1 MWVVLGIISAF
12 FLGIYDVM
20 KKASLN
26 KNAVLPVLFFATLTG
41 AIVFLPFFILSIA
54 YPEYSGSIWYVHEVS
69 GYTHL
74 LIILKSF
81 LVLSSWTFAYY
92 SFKHLPVTIASPIR
106 TSAPLWTLLGAIL
119 LFGEKLSILQWG
131 GVSVCILSYY
141 LFALAGK
148 KEGINFARNKWVLFI
163 TIATI
168 LGSISSL
175 YDKFLIS
182 HYDRMAVQVYY
193 SFYMV
198 LILLPVLFIFWYPS
212 RKKQDAFQWRN
223 TIPLIGITLAIAD
236 FVYFYS
242 LSYSGSLISILS
254 TLRRSSVIVSFAI
267 GSQIF
272 KEENLKLKFYILI
285 GILAGIILI
294 LLGSAS

>member
-12 FLGIYDVM
+12 FLGIYDVL

-26 KNAVLPVLFFATLTG
+26 RNAVLPVLFFATLSG
-41 AIVFLPFFILSIA
+41 AIVFIPFFILSIN
-54 YPEYSGSIWYVHEVS
+54 YPQYASAIWFVHPIEGS
-69 GYTHL
+69 THV
-74 LIILKSF
+74 LIILKSL

-119 LFGEKLSILQWG
+119 IFGEKLSFLQWG
-131 GVSVCILSYY
+131 GVLVCIISYY
-141 LFALAGK
+141 LFSLAGK
-148 KEGINFARNKWVLFI
+148 KEGINFAKNKWVLFI

-175 YDKFLIS
+175 YDKFLIR

-198 LILLPVLFIFWYPS
+198 LILIPVLLIFWLPY
-212 RKKQDAFQWRN
+212 RKKQDAFQWRK
-223 TIPLIGITLAIAD
+223 TIPLIGVTLAIAD

-242 LSYSGSLISILS
+242 LSYPGSMISILS

-267 GSQIF
+267 GSVLF
-272 KEENLKLKFYILI
+272 KEENLKMKFYILI
-285 GILAGIILI
+285 GILAGIVLI
-294 LLGSAS
+294 LMGSS

>member
-1 MWVVLGIISAF
+1 MWVFLGIISAF

-26 KNAVLPVLFFATLTG
+26 RNAVLPVLFFATLTG
-41 AIVFLPFFILSIA
+41 AVAFLPFFIVSMIF
-54 YPEYSGSIWYVHEVS
+54 PEYSGRIWFIHSIQ
-69 GYTHL
+69 GFTHL
-74 LIILKSF
+74 LIILKSL

-119 LFGEKLSILQWG
+119 IFGEKLGYLQWA
-131 GVSVCILSYY
+131 GVIVCITSYY
-141 LFALAGK
+141 FFSLAGK
-148 KEGINFARNKWVLFI
+148 KEGINFANNKWVLFI
-163 TIATI
+163 TIATV
-168 LGSISSL
+168 LGSVSSL
-175 YDKFLIS
+175 YDKFLIR

-198 LILLPVLFIFWYPS
+198 LILIPVLLVFWYPK
-212 RKKQDAFQWRN
+212 RKKQDAFQWRY

-242 LSYSGSLISILS
+242 LSYPGSMISILS
-254 TLRRSSVIVSFAI
+254 TLRRSSVIVSFSI
-267 GSQIF
+267 GSLIF

-285 GILAGIILI
+285 GILAGILLI
-294 LLGSAS
+294 LWGSS

>member
-26 KNAVLPVLFFATLTG
+26 RNAVLPVLFFATLTG
-41 AIVFLPFFILSIA
+41 ALVFLPFYYVSMS
-54 YPEYSGSIWYVHEVS
+54 YPEYSGSIWFIHPIE
-69 GYTHL
+69 GFTHF
-74 LIILKSF
+74 LILLKSL

-106 TSAPLWTLLGAIL
+106 TSAPLWTLMGAIL
-119 LFGEKLSILQWG
+119 MFGEKLSFLQWG
-131 GVSVCILSYY
+131 GVLVCIISYY
-141 LFALAGK
+141 LFSLAGK
-148 KEGINFARNKWVLFI
+148 KEGINFAKNKWVLFI

-175 YDKFLIS
+175 YDKFLIR
-182 HYDRMAVQVYY
+182 HYDRMAIQVYY

-198 LILLPVLFIFWYPS
+198 LILLPVLLIFWYPY
-212 RKKQDAFQWRN
+212 RKKQDAFQWRY
-223 TIPLIGITLAIAD
+223 TIPLIGFTLAIAD

-242 LSYSGSLISILS
+242 LSYPGSMISILS
-254 TLRRSSVIVSFAI
+254 TLRRSSVIVSFAL
-267 GSQIF
+267 SSLMF
-272 KEENLKLKFYILI
+272 REENLKMKFYILL

-294 LLGSAS
+294 LLGSA

>member
-1 MWVVLGIISAF
+1 MWVILGIISAF

-26 KNAVLPVLFFATLTG
+26 RNAVLPVLFLATLSG
-41 AIVFLPFFILSIA
+41 AIVFLPFYILSMNF
-54 YPEYSGSIWYVHEVS
+54 PEYSGSIWFIHPIKRF
-69 GYTHL
+69 THI
-74 LIILKSF
+74 LILLKSM

-106 TSAPLWTLLGAIL
+106 TSAPLWTLLGAIM
-119 LFGEKLSILQWG
+119 LFGEKLSFLQWG
-131 GVSVCILSYY
+131 GVIVCIVSYY
-141 LFALAGK
+141 LFSLAGK
-148 KEGINFARNKWVLFI
+148 KEGINFVKNKWVLFI

-175 YDKFLIS
+175 YDKFLIQ

-198 LILLPVLFIFWYPS
+198 LILLPILLIFWYPF
-212 RKKQDAFQWRN
+212 RKKQDAFQWRF
-223 TIPLIGITLAIAD
+223 TIPLIGVVLAIAD
-236 FVYFYS
+236 FMYFYS
-242 LSYSGSLISILS
+242 LSFPGSMISILS

-267 GSQIF
+267 GSIMF
-272 KEENLKLKFYILI
+272 KEENLKMKFYILL

-294 LLGSAS
+294 LLGSG